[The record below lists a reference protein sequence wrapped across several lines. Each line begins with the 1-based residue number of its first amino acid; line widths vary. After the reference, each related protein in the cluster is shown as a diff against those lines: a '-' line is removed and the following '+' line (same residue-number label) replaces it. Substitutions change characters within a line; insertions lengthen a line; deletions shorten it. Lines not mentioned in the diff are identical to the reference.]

1 MSSDAAHCLGD
12 ARPSSLV
19 TERKK
24 GLEEEGDPR
33 SPAADRR
40 WWGSGHLSGG
50 LEEEALVLD
59 KVPHMRRGRTRG
71 RTARPPRSIVEL
83 GKKERIPHLTRHGE
97 EGEGDELD
105 RWGRGRVKGSCV
117 VLVIE

>member
-1 MSSDAAHCLGD
+1 MSSDAARCPGD
-12 ARPSSLV
+12 ARPGSLV

-50 LEEEALVLD
+50 LEEEPLGLLD
-59 KVPHMRRGRTRG
+59 PLSSLGRRGSHTS
-71 RTARPPRSIVEL
+71 PDM
-83 GKKERIPHLTRHGE
+83 GKKERTTSLTGGGGVR
-97 EGEGDELD
+97 
-105 RWGRGRVKGSCV
+105 
-117 VLVIE
+117 